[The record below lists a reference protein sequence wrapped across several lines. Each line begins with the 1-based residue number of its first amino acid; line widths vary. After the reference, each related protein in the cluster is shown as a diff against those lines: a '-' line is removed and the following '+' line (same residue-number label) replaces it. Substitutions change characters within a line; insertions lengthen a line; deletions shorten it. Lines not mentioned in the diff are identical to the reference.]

1 MKLRNGFPAIV
12 IALALALPPGAL
24 AGDDQASEQD
34 ELLITALEALMS
46 APPERALPAV
56 QKVLRGT
63 YSAEVK
69 ESALF
74 ILSQIETDEAQA
86 LLLEIAR
93 DERGDLRQE
102 AITMIG
108 ISGDDDALAALKDLY
123 ATGDN
128 SVREAV
134 LEAYLIAHE
143 PEIIYDIAVNAADV
157 DEFEH
162 AVETLAAMGA
172 IEELRMLKA
181 SGGNAEALAQA
192 YAIAGDFESL
202 RRMALDGSDPDT
214 QVEAIGALGIIGS
227 DAANATLMEMYRG
240 SDDDDVREAALE
252 GMLISG
258 YDDGL
263 VALYRETDD
272 ASEKQELL
280 EYLQYSGSDRLW
292 DLVDEVLDGTPPR

>member
-1 MKLRNGFPAIV
+1 MQLCNGFPAIV
-12 IALALALPPGAL
+12 IALALAASGQA
-24 AGDDQASEQD
+24 AARDDQLSEQD
-34 ELLITALEALMS
+34 ELMITALEALMS

-56 QKVLRGT
+56 RKVLRGN
-63 YSAEVK
+63 YKDEVK

-74 ILSQIETDEAQA
+74 ILSQVETDEAQA

-93 DERGDLRQE
+93 DDGSDMREE

-123 ATGDN
+123 AGGDE

-143 PEIIYDIAVNAADV
+143 PEIIYEIAVAATEV
-157 DEFEH
+157 DEFER

-181 SGGNAEALAQA
+181 SGGNAEALMEA

-202 RRMALDGSDPDT
+202 REMALDGSDPDT
-214 QVEAIGALGIIGS
+214 QVEAIGALGIIGT
-227 DAANATLMEMYRG
+227 DAANETLMAMYRG

-252 GMLISG
+252 GLLISG
-258 YDDGL
+258 YDDG
-263 VALYRETDD
+263 VIALYRETDD
-272 ASEKQELL
+272 PGEKQELL
-280 EYLQYSGSDRLW
+280 EYLQYMGSERLW
-292 DLVDEVLDGTPPR
+292 DLVDEALENPR

>member
-1 MKLRNGFPAIV
+1 MPMRTGLPVTV
-12 IALALALPPGAL
+12 ILLALMAC
-24 AGDDQASEQD
+24 AGVQARDEQTSEQD

-56 QKVLRGT
+56 RKVLRGA

-74 ILSQIETDEAQA
+74 ILSQIDTDEAQA

-93 DERGDLRQE
+93 DNGSEMRQE

-108 ISGDDDALAALKDLY
+108 ISGDDDALAALKGLY
-123 ATGDN
+123 ASGDN

-143 PEIIYDIAVNAADV
+143 PEIVYEIAVSATDV
-157 DEFEH
+157 EEFEK

-172 IEELRMLKA
+172 IEELRKLKA
-181 SGGNAEALAQA
+181 SGANAEALAQA

-202 RRMALDGSDPDT
+202 RAMALDGSDPDT

-258 YDDGL
+258 YDGGIVD
-263 VALYRETDD
+263 LYRETDD
-272 ASEKQELL
+272 PGEKQELL

-292 DLVDEVLDGTPPR
+292 DLVDEVLENPR